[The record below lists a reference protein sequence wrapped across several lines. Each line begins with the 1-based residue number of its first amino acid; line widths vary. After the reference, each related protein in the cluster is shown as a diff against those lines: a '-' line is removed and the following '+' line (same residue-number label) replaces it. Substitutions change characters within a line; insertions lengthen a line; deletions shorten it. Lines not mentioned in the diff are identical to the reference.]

1 MAKNGRN
8 IRDAVRELCLSFPEA
23 EEASS
28 HAMPDYKVRGKTFA
42 MFTVNHHGDGRIA
55 LWLHSPAGAAQLHVQ
70 TEPEHYFVPPYVGPR
85 GWLGVHLDKGND
97 WRTIAARVRDAYAN
111 VAPAALG
118 ANLGE
123 PQDIEPPTE
132 TIDPEDF
139 DPLSAPHAREKLQA
153 LRAWVA
159 ELPETSEGKQF
170 GTPAFKAGKKTF
182 LVVYRQRKRMR
193 LEFWVGPELQA
204 TLSDDP
210 RFIIPRYIGH
220 RGWIDLD
227 IEDHFD
233 WEEVRELGLGSY
245 RHFALKRML
254 KQLGEAP

>member
-1 MAKNGRN
+1 MAKNARN

-70 TEPEHYFVPPYVGPR
+70 TEPEYYFVPPYVGSR

-111 VAPAALG
+111 VAPAAL
-118 ANLGE
+118 ATNLGE

-153 LRAWVA
+153 LRAWVG
-159 ELPETSEGKQF
+159 ELPSAPPMSAKRRTRPPYATQLLDI
-170 GTPAFKAGKKTF
+170 AGKSSVAIPG
-182 LVVYRQRKRMR
+182 LGAKRSVQQGPRLGQLARRLPPALQGR
-193 LEFWVGPELQA
+193 LES
-204 TLSDDP
+204 TP
-210 RFIIPRYIGH
+210 REFTNSSSTANGTSPKNRAAG
-220 RGWIDLD
+220 
-227 IEDHFD
+227 
-233 WEEVRELGLGSY
+233 
-245 RHFALKRML
+245 
-254 KQLGEAP
+254 